1 MHLYFPYF
9 DWRMSAERNR
19 IDVFSVRDIIKATSN
34 FFQKAVSK
42 SVTVFDD
49 AISQKRFAMCRGRG
63 MLYTNKDLGALIIPL
78 VFEQLLAILVGM
90 VDTVMIAGVGEAA
103 VSGVSL
109 VDTINILVINITA
122 ALATGG
128 AVAAGHYLGQRDTEN
143 ASKSAWQLL
152 LFSIEL
158 SVVVTVVFLTLHQ
171 PLLRIVFGQVEPA
184 VMENASIYLVI
195 TALSICPL
203 AVYNS
208 CAAMFRAMNDSKTT
222 MRIAIVMNLINLA
235 GNAILI
241 YGAKIGVAGA
251 AIATT
256 FSRLT
261 AAVFI
266 MVLMFRADKEINF
279 RGQVTWRID
288 FGQVKKILYIG
299 IPNGLEN
306 SLFQLG
312 KILLL
317 SLISTF
323 GTYAIAANAVCNTLA
338 SFNVLPGQA
347 INLALLSVASM
358 CIGAGEFK
366 QARYYTR
373 KLMLISAG
381 CTVFISS
388 ILILFGPWIMKIYQL
403 TPETESLAV
412 SVIRYHAVLAVFFWM
427 PSFTLPNTLRVA
439 GDVLWTMAVA
449 ILSMW
454 IFRIGFA
461 YLFSRNFNGG
471 LLGVWIAMTIDWA
484 FRGLCYGLRYH
495 SHKWE
500 RIM

>member
-63 MLYTNKDLGALIIPL
+63 MLYTNKDLRALIIPL

-208 CAAMFRAMNDSKTT
+208 CAA
-222 MRIAIVMNLINLA
+222 
-235 GNAILI
+235 
-241 YGAKIGVAGA
+241 
-251 AIATT
+251 
-256 FSRLT
+256 
-261 AAVFI
+261 
-266 MVLMFRADKEINF
+266 MFRADKEINF

-427 PSFTLPNTLRVA
+427 PSFTLPNTLRAA

>member
-63 MLYTNKDLGALIIPL
+63 MLYTNKDLRALIIPL

-90 VDTVMIAGVGEAA
+90 MDTVMIAGVGEAA

-208 CAAMFRAMNDSKTT
+208 CAA
-222 MRIAIVMNLINLA
+222 
-235 GNAILI
+235 
-241 YGAKIGVAGA
+241 
-251 AIATT
+251 
-256 FSRLT
+256 
-261 AAVFI
+261 
-266 MVLMFRADKEINF
+266 MFRADKEINF

-388 ILILFGPWIMKIYQL
+388 ILILFGPWIMKIYKL

-427 PSFTLPNTLRVA
+427 PSFTLPNTLRAA